1 MEAGMEQQKSYEQ
14 LIMEGLQDLPQDIL
28 AEIADFVYFVR
39 RRATQPS
46 LFAAERQ
53 AALNPNPTGGWL
65 ALAGMISPEDLQIMA
80 EVVEADCEV
89 IAPIVINMPGSPLH

>member
-1 MEAGMEQQKSYEQ
+1 MEQQKSYEQ

-39 RRATQPS
+39 RRATQPY

-53 AALNPNPTGGWL
+53 AALNPNPTGDWL
-65 ALAGMISPEDLQIMA
+65 ALAGTISPDDLQLMA
-80 EVVEADCEV
+80 EAIEADCEQV
-89 IAPIVINMPGSPLH
+89 DLNEW